1 MGISAPSSLGKS
13 SAQRRFFFNDTAT
26 TEIYTLSL
34 HDALPISPLSQMAA
48 CACRTR
54 RDCPRSPSGL
64 AGPRLHWGGCD
75 SPATKKEVRMLKI
88 MIAVD
93 GSEPSLDAVHH
104 AISLVRQGLQAHFV
118 LAHVQQEAS
127 LFELA
132 TQDSD
137 MIAAASVDAGMHLV
151 APAVALVRAAGI
163 SYEVE
168 IGLGEPAA
176 ALADRAESTG
186 LEPLR

>member
-1 MGISAPSSLGKS
+1 
-13 SAQRRFFFNDTAT
+13 
-26 TEIYTLSL
+26 
-34 HDALPISPLSQMAA
+34 
-48 CACRTR
+48 
-54 RDCPRSPSGL
+54 
-64 AGPRLHWGGCD
+64 
-75 SPATKKEVRMLKI
+75 MLKI

-104 AISLVRQGLQAHFV
+104 AIALVRQGLQAHFV

-137 MIAAASVDAGMHLV
+137 LIAAASVEAGTHLV
-151 APAVALVRAAGI
+151 ASAVALVRAAGI

-168 IGLGEPAA
+168 IGLGEPATT
-176 ALADRAESTG
+176 LGDIADSTG
-186 LEPLR
+186 CEQIIIGALGQGGLRRVLIGSVSREVARNSPLPVTIVKHAEPLDDEPDESVQAETVG